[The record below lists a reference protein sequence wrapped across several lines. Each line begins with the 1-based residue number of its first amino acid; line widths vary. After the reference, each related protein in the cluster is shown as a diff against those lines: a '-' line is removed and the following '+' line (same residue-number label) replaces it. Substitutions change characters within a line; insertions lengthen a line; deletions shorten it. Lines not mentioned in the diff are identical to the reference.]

1 MGVRASRRR
10 PGTAPAR
17 AARRERRHRDA
28 RDRAAGPARCL
39 RGHRRQFRR
48 RANGAGEDPVMR
60 FIRSALVIARRDF
73 SATVLSKAFIF
84 FLLAPLF
91 PLLMGGVF
99 SSISTRVAAQNQR
112 PVVAVIA
119 PKSEFDRLIAA
130 RDQVGQAIADDKLV
144 TLAGYSPQGDL
155 AAQ

>member
-1 MGVRASRRR
+1 N
-10 PGTAPAR
+10 
-17 AARRERRHRDA
+17 RDA

-39 RGHRRQFRR
+39 RRHRRQFRR
-48 RANGAGEDPVMR
+48 RPNGAGEDAVMR

-99 SSISTRVAAQNQR
+99 GGIGSRIASQKHR
-112 PVVAVIA
+112 PVVAMIA
-119 PKSEFDRLIAA
+119 SRAEFDRVQAA
-130 RDQVGQAIADDKLV
+130 RDQTAAAVGDDGIVKV
-144 TLAGYSPQGDL
+144 IGY
-155 AAQ
+155 